1 MSEILPLRK
10 NALGDFLRARRAE
23 VRPTEVGL
31 PLGVNARRVP
41 GLRREEVAQLAGIS
55 SDYYNRLEQG
65 RLMPSA
71 PVLAAIGRGL
81 KLDTDQTAYLRRLVQ
96 GAPHGSV
103 SRPLQ
108 TVGPQTARLIALLGP
123 VSVVVFG
130 RCLDVLGWNA
140 VAAELLGDFSACP
153 ANERNFIRMAF
164 LDPGVRAR
172 YVDWETSGRQ
182 CVAYL
187 RMDMA
192 RYPDD
197 ARLNAL
203 VSELS
208 EKDADF
214 RTWWT
219 SHQVA
224 IPSCGQKSVM
234 HPVVG
239 QLTLDW
245 QMLGCAEDPDQM
257 IYIMSAPSGQ
267 PAANVLAGWQ
277 NR

>member
-1 MSEILPLRK
+1 MPDVLPLNK
-10 NALGDFLRARRAE
+10 SALGDFLRARRAE
-23 VRPTEVGL
+23 LRPAEVGL
-31 PLGVNARRVP
+31 PDSLNARRVP

-65 RLMPSA
+65 RLLPSL
-71 PVLAAIGRGL
+71 PVLAAIGRSL
-81 KLDTDQTAYLRRLVQ
+81 RLDTDQTVYLRRLVQ
-96 GAPHGSV
+96 GASHRSV
-103 SRPLQ
+103 SRPTQ
-108 TVGPQTARLIALLGP
+108 TVGPQTARLIALLDS

-130 RCLDVLGWNA
+130 RCLDVLGWNS

-153 ANERNFIRMAF
+153 AEQRNFIRMAF
-164 LDPGVRAR
+164 LDPVVRAR
-172 YVDWETSGRQ
+172 HVDWEASGRQ

-187 RMDMA
+187 RMDVV

-197 ARLNAL
+197 ARISAM

-208 EKDADF
+208 AIDVDF

-224 IPSCGQKSVM
+224 IPTFGQKRIR
-234 HPVVG
+234 HPVAG
-239 QLTLDW
+239 LLTLDW

-257 IYIMSAPSGQ
+257 IYVMSAPSGS
-267 PAANVLAGWQ
+267 PTADVLASWQ
-277 NR
+277 SH